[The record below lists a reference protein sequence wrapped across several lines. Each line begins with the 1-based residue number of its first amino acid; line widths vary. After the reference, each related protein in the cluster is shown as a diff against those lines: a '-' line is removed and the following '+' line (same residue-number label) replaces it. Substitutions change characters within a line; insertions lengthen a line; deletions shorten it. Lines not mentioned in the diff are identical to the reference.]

1 MQPSTVCELCSS
13 EIIPFAVPGI
23 ALAGVGCGCK
33 IVRSVAVN
41 ALNSS
46 MCNCIGDA
54 LADGSG
60 NDTLRSF
67 YSNRVLS
74 HESVLYLKLFSTFAA
89 SSRRYLDSFVRNE
102 VAGRG

>member
-13 EIIPFAVPGI
+13 EIIPFAVLGI

-46 MCNCIGDA
+46 MCNCIGDT
-54 LADGSG
+54 LADGFG

-74 HESVLYLKLFSTFAA
+74 HAKRALFKIILYLCSIFAPIP
-89 SSRRYLDSFVRNE
+89 
-102 VAGRG
+102 